1 MTDTDHDTDTEVE
14 ANDTVADDTDAQV
27 RAARRAALRLAN
39 VDEETRNAALNAIAD
54 AIRDHEA
61 EILAANAEDVAEAE
75 EMLARG
81 EYTEALVDRLKL
93 DATKVESIAGMVES
107 VAEQEDPLGETLA
120 ARELDEGL
128 ELYRVAV
135 PIGVVAT
142 VFESR
147 PDALVQIA
155 ALALKS
161 GNAVILKG
169 GSEASASNRVLYET
183 VREAVADV
191 ASDVDGD
198 GPSDVASGGDGGG
211 PSDGVPGGWAQL
223 IEAHEAVDRLL
234 ELDDLVDLVM
244 PRGSSEF
251 VSYIQ
256 DNTQIPVLG
265 HTEGICHVYVD
276 RDADLPT
283 AEDVALDAKVQYPAV
298 CNAVETLLVDEAV
311 AEAFLPGVVE
321 RYESEGV
328 ELRGDERTRDIVDVG
343 AATADDWTTE
353 YGDLELSI
361 KVVDGVYEAVE
372 HVNENGSKHTES
384 ILTEDAE
391 TAETF
396 MTGVDAASVFH
407 NASTRF
413 ADGYRYGLGA
423 EVGISTGKIHARG
436 PVGLAG
442 LTTYK
447 YYLEGDGHLVATY
460 AGDDAK
466 PFTHREF
473 DGAWTPGR
481 RSER

>member
-1 MTDTDHDTDTEVE
+1 MSETTDIERDTDELAE
-14 ANDTVADDTDAQV
+14 ESQ
-27 RAARRAALRLAN
+27 RAALRLAN
-39 VDEETRNAALNAIAD
+39 TDEATRNDALRSIAD
-54 AIRDHEA
+54 ALRANEEA
-61 EILAANAEDVAEAE
+61 ILEANARDVEAAE

-81 EYTEALVDRLKL
+81 EYTQALVDRLKIDAAKL
-93 DATKVESIAGMVES
+93 DDIASMVES
-107 VAEQEDPLGETLA
+107 VAEQEDPLGRTLD

-128 ELYRVAV
+128 ELFRVSV

-169 GSEASASNRVLYET
+169 GSEASESNRVLHD
-183 VREAVADV
+183 VIREATADLP
-191 ASDVDGD
+191 D
-198 GPSDVASGGDGGG
+198 
-211 PSDGVPGGWAQL
+211 GWAGL
-223 IEAHEAVDRLL
+223 VEAHEEVDRLL
-234 ELDDLVDLVM
+234 ELDDQVDLVM

-276 RDADLPT
+276 DDADLEM
-283 AEDVALDAKVQYPAV
+283 AADIAFDAKVQYPAV
-298 CNAVETLLVDEAV
+298 CNAVETLLVNESV
-311 AEAFLPGVVE
+311 APDLLPDLVD
-321 RYESEGV
+321 RYEAAGV
-328 ELRGDERTRDIVDVG
+328 ELRGDEATREIVDVG
-343 AATADDWTTE
+343 AATDDDWDTE

-361 KVVDGVYEAVE
+361 KLVDDVYDAVE
-372 HVNENGSKHTES
+372 HVNAHGSKHTES
-384 ILTEDAE
+384 IVTEDRA
-391 TAETF
+391 AADAF
-396 MTGVDAASVFH
+396 MTGIDAASVFH

-436 PVGLAG
+436 PVGLEG

-447 YYLEGDGHLVATY
+447 YYLEGDGHLVASY
-460 AGDDAK
+460 SGEDAL
-466 PFTHREF
+466 PYTHRELDAEWKF
-473 DGAWTPGR
+473 DGQ
-481 RSER
+481 

>member
-1 MTDTDHDTDTEVE
+1 MTTMSESHTTDVEADTDEL
-14 ANDTVADDTDAQV
+14 AR
-27 RAARRAALRLAN
+27 RAERAALRLAN
-39 VDEETRNAALNAIAD
+39 ADEATRDEALRSIAD
-54 AIRDHEA
+54 AIRERES
-61 EILAANAEDVAEAE
+61 EILEANAVDVEAAEA
-75 EMLARG
+75 MLADG
-81 EYTEALVDRLKL
+81 EYTQALVDRLKL
-93 DATKVESIAGMVES
+93 DATKVEEIASMVES
-107 VAEQEDPLGETLA
+107 VAEQDDPLGETLA
-120 ARELDEGL
+120 ARELDEDL

-161 GNAVILKG
+161 GNAVVLKG
-169 GSEASASNRVLYET
+169 GSEASESNRVLHET
-183 VREAVADV
+183 IIEATPDLP
-191 ASDVDGD
+191 D
-198 GPSDVASGGDGGG
+198 
-211 PSDGVPGGWAQL
+211 GWAAHV
-223 IEAHEAVDRLL
+223 EAHEEVDRLL
-234 ELDDLVDLVM
+234 ELDDRVDLVM

-256 DNTQIPVLG
+256 ENTQIPVLG

-276 RDADLPT
+276 ADADLEM
-283 AEDVALDAKVQYPAV
+283 AEDVAFDAKVQYPAV
-298 CNAVETLLVDEAV
+298 CNAVETLLVHEAV
-311 AEAFLPGVVE
+311 ADAFLPDLVA
-321 RYESEGV
+321 RYEDAGV
-328 ELRGDERTRDIVDVG
+328 ELRGDERTREVVDVDP
-343 AATADDWTTE
+343 AAADDWDTE

-361 KVVDGVYEAVE
+361 KVVDDAYDAID
-372 HVNENGSKHTES
+372 HVNDHGSKHTES

-436 PVGLAG
+436 PVGLEG

-447 YYLEGDGHLVATY
+447 YYLEGDGHLVASY
-460 AGDDAK
+460 SGEDAV
-466 PFTHREF
+466 PFTHREL
-473 DGAWTPGR
+473 DGAEWTPGR
-481 RSER
+481 LSTE